1 MGQEG
6 EEKGKK
12 KVKLTESMLKR
23 MIRMVIGEDELLQ
36 KVKEV
41 LFAELVEQD
50 AASDDPEMGHSADG
64 VLLTKVKHGS
74 DDYKN
79 FGEKGLL
86 ARVRGKDVSIID
98 PNEPPAKGDKFYVG
112 EF

>member
-41 LFAELVEQD
+41 LFAELVKKG
-50 AASDDPEMGHSADG
+50 AASDDRHSADG

-74 DDYKN
+74 DDYEK
-79 FGEKGLL
+79 FGEEGLL
-86 ARVRGKDVSIID
+86 ARVREKDVSIIK